1 MEALET
7 KLEYLIELLEKERS
21 GTRRFLTKEEAAEY
35 MGMSSFTMDQYQRAG
50 TLAIPSIKIGS
61 MVRYDVKDIERY
73 CDELPRREQTKKED
87 KK

>member
-35 MGMSSFTMDQYQRAG
+35 MGMSSYTLDEYQRLG
-50 TLAIPSIKIGS
+50 KLKIPSVKIGKL
-61 MVRYDVKDIERY
+61 VRYDLKDIERY
-73 CDELPRREQTKKED
+73 GDELPRRERKEAQP
-87 KK
+87 